1 MALIKG
7 EPGKGIVLKEYG
19 KNIQKIVDWIL
30 TIEDR
35 EQRTRYA
42 NTCVELMRQLNPGV
56 KDTEEHTT
64 KLWDHL
70 FIMSNFKLDVDTP
83 HPMPDIAVLGR
94 KPEPVPYN
102 HNNLKYKHYGKNVNL
117 LIQQAILKEEAEER
131 DHAIIYLG
139 RLMKRLYGTW
149 NKENVDDEVIVEH
162 LSELSKKQLTIDIAR
177 VKQER
182 LFDTVGGS
190 TTDSR
195 IPSSGSSNYSSGSN
209 GGYSRSSNQT
219 NGYSQNRRSNGGN
232 GNGYG
237 NNNNGN
243 NTNRFQQNNKPRRRN

>member
-1 MALIKG
+1 MTLIKG
-7 EPGKGIVLKEYG
+7 EPGTGIVLKEYG

-35 EQRTRYA
+35 DQRTRYA

-56 KDTEEHTT
+56 RDTDEQTT

-117 LIQQAILKEEAEER
+117 LIQQAILKEDPQEKEDAV
-131 DHAIIYLG
+131 IYLG

-149 NKENVDDEVIVEH
+149 NKE
-162 LSELSKKQLTIDIAR
+162 
-177 VKQER
+177 
-182 LFDTVGGS
+182 
-190 TTDSR
+190 
-195 IPSSGSSNYSSGSN
+195 
-209 GGYSRSSNQT
+209 
-219 NGYSQNRRSNGGN
+219 
-232 GNGYG
+232 
-237 NNNNGN
+237 
-243 NTNRFQQNNKPRRRN
+243 

>member
-42 NTCVELMRQLNPGV
+42 YTCVELMRQLNPGV
-56 KDTEEHTT
+56 RDTEEHTT

-94 KPEPVPYN
+94 KPESVPYN
-102 HNNLKYKHYGKNVNL
+102 HNNLKYKHYGKNINL
-117 LIQQAILKEEAEER
+117 LIEQAVLKTDPEER
-131 DHAIIYLG
+131 ETAIIYLG
-139 RLMKRLYGTW
+139 RLMKRLYSTW

-162 LSELSKKQLTIDIAR
+162 LSELSKKQLTIDIDR
-177 VKQER
+177 VKKER
-182 LFDTVGGS
+182 LFDTVGGVVA
-190 TTDSR
+190 DSR
-195 IPSSGSSNYSSGSN
+195 IPASSNYSSSRTSQSN
-209 GGYSRSSNQT
+209 GG
-219 NGYSQNRRSNGGN
+219 RRTTSNGG
-232 GNGYG
+232 GYSNGYG
-237 NNNNGN
+237 SNSSS
-243 NTNRFQQNNKPRRRN
+243 NRFQQNKPRRKN

>member
-1 MALIKG
+1 MTLIKG

-42 NTCVELMRQLNPGV
+42 YTCVELMRQLNPGV
-56 KDTEEHTT
+56 RDTEEHTT

-102 HNNLKYKHYGKNVNL
+102 HNNLKYKHYGKNINL
-117 LIQQAILKEEAEER
+117 LIQQAVLKEDPEER
-131 DHAIIYLG
+131 ENAIIYLG
-139 RLMKRLYGTW
+139 RLMKRLYSTW

-162 LSELSKKQLTIDIAR
+162 LIELSKKQLVIDIAR
-177 VKQER
+177 VKKER
-182 LFDTVGGS
+182 LFDTVGGAVA
-190 TTDSR
+190 DSR
-195 IPSSGSSNYSSGSN
+195 IPSSSSSNYSAGHSRIGQSSGRRTSN
-209 GGYSRSSNQT
+209 GGGNGGSYGSSN
-219 NGYSQNRRSNGGN
+219 SS
-232 GNGYG
+232 
-237 NNNNGN
+237 
-243 NTNRFQQNNKPRRRN
+243 NTNRFQQNKPRRRN

>member
-1 MALIKG
+1 MTLIKG

-56 KDTEEHTT
+56 RDTEEHTT

-83 HPMPDIAVLGR
+83 YPMPDIAVLGR
-94 KPEPVPYN
+94 KPERVPYN
-102 HNNLKYKHYGKNVNL
+102 HNKLKYKHYGKNINL
-117 LIQQAILKEEAEER
+117 LIEQAILKEDGAEKE
-131 DHAIIYLG
+131 DAIIYLG
-139 RLMKRLYGTW
+139 RLMKRLYSTW

-162 LSELSKKQLTIDIAR
+162 LSELSKNNLQIDIAR
-177 VKQER
+177 VKQEK
-182 LFDTVGGS
+182 LFDTIGGA
-190 TTDSR
+190 TADSR
-195 IPSSGSSNYSSGSN
+195 IPSSPSSS
-209 GGYSRSSNQT
+209 GGYSRAGGSS
-219 NGYSQNRRSNGGN
+219 NRRSNSNGG
-232 GNGYG
+232 GGYS
-237 NNNNGN
+237 NNNGN
-243 NTNRFQQNNKPRRRN
+243 STSRYQQNQNKPRRRN

>member
-1 MALIKG
+1 MTLIKG

-56 KDTEEHTT
+56 RDTEEHTT

-83 HPMPDIAVLGR
+83 YPMPDIAVLGR
-94 KPEPVPYN
+94 KPERVPYN
-102 HNNLKYKHYGKNVNL
+102 HNNLKYKHYGKNINL
-117 LIQQAILKEEAEER
+117 LIEQAILKEDGQDKE
-131 DHAIIYLG
+131 DAIIYLG
-139 RLMKRLYGTW
+139 RLMKRLYSTW

-162 LSELSKKQLTIDIAR
+162 LSELSKKKLQIDIAK
-177 VKQER
+177 VKSEK
-182 LFDTVGGS
+182 LFDTVGGAAA
-190 TTDSR
+190 DSR
-195 IPSSGSSNYSSGSN
+195 IPSGSGSSSGSYSRSGSSNS
-209 GGYSRSSNQT
+209 
-219 NGYSQNRRSNGGN
+219 NRRSNSNGG
-232 GNGYG
+232 GYSNS
-237 NNNNGN
+237 NNSNSNRYQNN
-243 NTNRFQQNNKPRRRN
+243 QNKPRRRN